1 MNSCMTKK
9 KMNSIG
15 EMNKFLERYKL
26 PILTQ
31 EEIENLNRPICSKEI
46 ESIKKNLPVQRS
58 PEPDGFTKVLYSLK
72 EESALI
78 YSPTTPK

>member
-31 EEIENLNRPICSKEI
+31 EEIENLNRTIVSKDI
-46 ESIKKNLPVQRS
+46 NFIIKS
-58 PEPDGFTKVLYSLK
+58 TSHK
-72 EESALI
+72 EEAKTRLI
-78 YSPTTPK
+78 HY